1 METVPADT
9 VIFVSQNDTMKNGI
23 LTGGKMKRKAG
34 FTLAEV
40 LITLGIIGIVASMT
54 LPTLIQQNQK
64 KVAATR
70 LKQTYSQLYQAINMA
85 QAEYGDMKNW
95 NINENYNSSIGS
107 DDGNQNRDMASKFA
121 VTYLKP
127 YLKYNGTPDI
137 YRIKQLGYSD
147 YHFKSGSTYSAT
159 QYVYLFELANGV
171 SLFITYGSSSDVY
184 TFPSI
189 FVDINGK
196 TKPNV
201 IGRDLFLFDL
211 DSVSKMKILPH
222 CYGTKRETLLSSCS
236 RTDKGYGN
244 FCCTALIMEDGW
256 EIKDDHPW

>member
-1 METVPADT
+1 
-9 VIFVSQNDTMKNGI
+9 
-23 LTGGKMKRKAG
+23 MKREAG

-40 LITLGIIGIVASMT
+40 LITLGIIGIVAAMT
-54 LPTLIQQNQK
+54 LPILIQKHQK

-107 DDGNQNRDMASKFA
+107 DYGNQNRDMASKFA

-147 YHFKSGSTYSAT
+147 YHFKSGSTYSGT
-159 QYVYLFELANGV
+159 QYTYLFELANGV
-171 SLFITYGSSSDVY
+171 SLFITYGSSADVY
-184 TFPSI
+184 TLPSI

-222 CYGTKRETLLSSCS
+222 CYGSKRETLLNSCS